1 MIARRV
7 LPFVLAFITAAP
19 VFAQNAAQP
28 AQPAATRADA
38 EKDPV
43 LSAMLAELER
53 SQAHLQL
60 PGMQKPYF
68 IEYRIDDVTHYAAT
82 ATWGALTGEDE
93 THARI
98 ARVTIRVG
106 DYKSDSSSARGDGS
120 VEIASIDDSPL
131 GIRFALWSATD
142 EAYKNAL
149 NAWAQ
154 KQADL
159 KTVQT
164 PPQADDFSHQQPVIY
179 LGPVIPLSLDRDD
192 WKQRIVDGSGLCLT
206 DPAAKAYASE
216 VEESR
221 GEVEGMARTEYLV
234 NSDGTIVRTS
244 MPEYRA
250 EVTVEGQAPDG
261 MRVERS
267 FPVSGRD
274 AAGLGSADRF
284 HHGALSILEGLHAL
298 EQASVMGD
306 EYHGPVL
313 FSASAAA
320 RSFDQ
325 LFAHSVVADRPELGS
340 TARTTGAFATAY
352 QSRVL
357 PDFLKMVD
365 DPALTE
371 FDGRELL
378 GAYAIDDEG
387 VPAQAVTL
395 VDQGKLVDYLIGR
408 EPVRDF
414 PVSNGHGRAAP
425 AGPALPT
432 IGVLRV
438 EVTAGGLSDDDLT
451 KKLIAMGRDQGLD
464 AVYLLE
470 TKGGSEARTIYRI
483 RVADG
488 SRQLVRGA
496 RTSDFD
502 LRSFRSGIVAAGTG
516 AHVDNM
522 FGPIPETI
530 VAPALLFDDV
540 TVERAQTRNE
550 KLPYYPAPPLE

>member
-1 MIARRV
+1 MIARRR
-7 LPFVLAFITAAP
+7 FTAILALVFAAP
-19 VFAQNAAQP
+19 AFAQSAAQP
-28 AQPAATRADA
+28 TATRADA

-53 SQAHLQL
+53 SEAHLQL
-60 PGMQKPYF
+60 TGMQKPYF
-68 IEYRIDDVTHYAAT
+68 VEYRVDDVTHYVASAA
-82 ATWGALTGEDE
+82 WGALTGEDE

-106 DYKSDSSSARGDGS
+106 DYKSDNSSARGEGS
-120 VEIASIDDSPL
+120 VAIATIDNNAMGL
-131 GIRFALWSATD
+131 RFALWTATD

-159 KTVQT
+159 KAVQT
-164 PPQADDFSHQQPVIY
+164 PPQADDFSQQKPTIF
-179 LGPVIPLSLDRDD
+179 LGTVVPLTLDRDD
-192 WKQRIVDGSGLCLT
+192 WKQRIVEGSGLCLT
-206 DPAAKAYASE
+206 DPTAKAYADE
-216 VEESR
+216 VEVSR
-221 GEVEGMARTEYLV
+221 GEVEGMVRTEYLV
-234 NSDGTIVRTS
+234 NSEGTIVRSST
-244 MPEYRA
+244 PEYRA
-250 EVTVEGQAPDG
+250 EVVVEGQAPDG

-284 HHGALSILEGLHAL
+284 HHGVLSILDGLHAL
-298 EQASVMGD
+298 EQAPVMGD

-325 LFAHSVVADRPELGS
+325 FFAQSVAANRPQLGS
-340 TARTTGAFATAY
+340 TSRTTGSFATAY

-395 VDQGKLVDYLIGR
+395 VDQGKLVSYLIGR
-408 EPVRDF
+408 EPVKDF
-414 PVSNGHGRAAP
+414 PASNGHGRAAP
-425 AGPALPT
+425 AGPARPA
-432 IGVLRV
+432 IGVLRI
-438 EVTAGGLSDDDLT
+438 EATGGLSDDDLT
-451 KKLIAMGRDQGLD
+451 NKLIALGKDQGLD
-464 AVYLLE
+464 SVYLLQ
-470 TKGGSEARTIYRI
+470 TRGGSEARTIYRI
-483 RVADG
+483 KVADG

-496 RTSDFD
+496 RTADFD
-502 LRSFRSGIVAAGTG
+502 LRSFRSGIVAAGAD

-522 FGPIPETI
+522 YGPVPETI
-530 VAPALLFDDV
+530 IAPALLFDDV
-540 TVERAQTRNE
+540 TVERTQTRNE
-550 KLPYYPAPPLE
+550 KLPYYPPPPQE